1 MMRRLEQLVAPL
13 SAQISSVSLEVK
25 TEIQTLAGRVA
36 MLEVSDLN
44 DEDEEDGNAEGGKNT
59 LQEGQVGQTHR
70 SGLTA
75 RPERSCR
82 VNARVT
88 PYSG

>member
-44 DEDEEDGNAEGGKNT
+44 DGDEEDDGYAEG
-59 LQEGQVGQTHR
+59 
-70 SGLTA
+70 
-75 RPERSCR
+75 
-82 VNARVT
+82 
-88 PYSG
+88 